1 MRHVHVPQAVVEH
14 PAPVLVAI
22 ETLAVGHPA
31 HIRRQIDQQVVAVRV
46 DVLLHKLVGM
56 PHVKLAEIVC
66 IGGVGVKEADLVG
79 RAERLIVLLVL
90 DMRDAAEIH
99 VGIDGF
105 IVAQKVARIVAPY
118 FLGPGS
124 IVQLGQALGQRGLSA
139 AFRAGDEHL
148 FGKEG
153 TRCTQDIIPVAQDI
167 AADIRCGDGI
177 ARAGRVKQHDL

>member
-1 MRHVHVPQAVVEH
+1 
-14 PAPVLVAI
+14 
-22 ETLAVGHPA
+22 
-31 HIRRQIDQQVVAVRV
+31 
-46 DVLLHKLVGM
+46 
-56 PHVKLAEIVC
+56 
-66 IGGVGVKEADLVG
+66 
-79 RAERLIVLLVL
+79 
-90 DMRDAAEIH
+90 MRDAAEIH

-153 TRCTQDIIPVAQDI
+153 TRSAQDIIPVAQDI